1 MTNSRGSLRSVY
13 TVKPKSKSKKSAF
26 RRQMAAR
33 HRAQDAAP
41 TAEPA
46 TSPKPKSAANGW
58 DDPEIRAKRIAA
70 IRAARA
76 GVTGQPTG
84 NNGKSSLREEKKMP
98 TPPRDPELAAAQTAM
113 AQRQFAILSK
123 LPVESVVR
131 YYDLGWRHAY
141 LLEAKAD
148 RCRLRSIP
156 AYSRK
161 PVTFNVP
168 TFEVEAYSPAT
179 A

>member
-1 MTNSRGSLRSVY
+1 MTNSRGSLRSVHA
-13 TVKPKSKSKKSAF
+13 VKPKSKSNKSTF
-26 RRQMAAR
+26 RRQMEAR
-33 HRAQDAAP
+33 HRAQDAVATKP
-41 TAEPA
+41 

-76 GVTGQPTG
+76 GVTGQQPT
-84 NNGKSSLREEKKMP
+84 EEKKMP
-98 TPPRDPELAAAQTAM
+98 TPPPRDPELAAAQDAI
-113 AQRQFAILSK
+113 AKHHFAILSK
-123 LPVESVVR
+123 LPAESVVR
-131 YYDLGWRHAY
+131 YYDLGWRHAH

-161 PVTFNVP
+161 PATFTLP
-168 TFEVEAYSPAT
+168 TFEVEAYTAPAT

>member
-1 MTNSRGSLRSVY
+1 MTNSRGSLRSVHA
-13 TVKPKSKSKKSAF
+13 VKPKSKSKTKKSTF
-26 RRQMAAR
+26 RRQMEGR
-33 HRAQDAAP
+33 HRTQDAVP
-41 TAEPA
+41 TSKPA

-76 GVTGQPTG
+76 GVTGQQPT
-84 NNGKSSLREEKKMP
+84 EEKKMP
-98 TPPRDPELAAAQTAM
+98 TPPPRDPELAAAQDAI
-113 AQRQFAILSK
+113 AKHQFAILSK
-123 LPVESVVR
+123 LPAESVVR
-131 YYDLGWRHAY
+131 YYDLGWRHAH
-141 LLEAKAD
+141 LMEAKLD

-161 PVTFNVP
+161 PVTFTVP
-168 TFEVEAYSPAT
+168 TFEVEAYSAPAT